1 MSQPRVPSKGARPG
15 ASKGAPKGAS
25 APRKNAPASGNDRPA
40 NAAKNVAKNAAKNAR
55 DVKDTKDPNEIV
67 AAEFI
72 AGAGPGSDLPAPT
85 GAEIAF
91 AGRSNVGKSS
101 LINTLV
107 QRKSLVRTSSTPGS
121 TRQVN
126 LFEVRARD
134 GAVFRLVDL
143 PGYGFAKRSKAE
155 LEAWGHLIEKYLKT
169 RVTLAVVVI
178 IVDVRRGLEDDDRE
192 LIEFIETATGISRRP
207 VEVVV
212 VATKLDKVPRSSA
225 RTSIERVAK
234 GAGRKVVGF
243 SAETGEGRREL
254 WGALRRLTLGTP
266 VSGSANEN
274 ESNEASEADS
284 GQAGGAE
291 A

>member
-1 MSQPRVPSKGARPG
+1 MQAPLLPGSSPLSQPRAHTKQTRP
-15 ASKGAPKGAS
+15 GAPKGA
-25 APRKNAPASGNDRPA
+25 PAGGGKTHPA
-40 NAAKNVAKNAAKNAR
+40 KEA
-55 DVKDTKDPNEIV
+55 KDPNEIV
-67 AAEFI
+67 AAEFV

-101 LINTLV
+101 LINALV

-155 LEAWGHLIEKYLKT
+155 QDAWAHLIEKYLKR

-192 LIEFIETATGISRRP
+192 LIEFIETASEAARRP

-225 RTSIERVAK
+225 RTSLERVAQ
-234 GAGRKVVGF
+234 GAGRKVIGF
-243 SAETGEGRREL
+243 SAETGDGRREL
-254 WGALRRLTLGTP
+254 WGALRRLTLG
-266 VSGSANEN
+266 SGSGE
-274 ESNEASEADS
+274 E
-284 GQAGGAE
+284 GGPP
-291 A
+291 

>member
-1 MSQPRVPSKGARPG
+1 MPGVQAQLLAGSRPLIKPRAPSKQARPG
-15 ASKGAPKGAS
+15 APQKS
-25 APRKNAPASGNDRPA
+25 AP
-40 NAAKNVAKNAAKNAR
+40 AAGKAQ
-55 DVKDTKDPNEIV
+55 DSKDPNEIV
-67 AAEFI
+67 AAEFV

-101 LINTLV
+101 LINALV

-155 LEAWGHLIEKYLKT
+155 QEAWAHLIERYLKT

-192 LIEFIETATGISRRP
+192 LIEFIETASGAARRP

-225 RTSIERVAK
+225 RTSLERVGK
-234 GAGRKVVGF
+234 TAGRKVLGF

-254 WGALRRLTLGTP
+254 WGALRRLTLG
-266 VSGSANEN
+266 GGEKNDAK
-274 ESNEASEADS
+274 EASAAQGHTE
-284 GQAGGAE
+284 GGAS
-291 A
+291 

>member
-1 MSQPRVPSKGARPG
+1 LSQPRVPSKGAAR
-15 ASKGAPKGAS
+15 AGAPKGAPKS
-25 APRKNAPASGNDRPA
+25 APAPRKNAPAQ
-40 NAAKNVAKNAAKNAR
+40 NA
-55 DVKDTKDPNEIV
+55 KDAKDPNEIV

-192 LIEFIETATGISRRP
+192 LIEFIETATGASRRP
-207 VEVVV
+207 VEVVL

-225 RTSIERVAK
+225 RTSLERVGK
-234 GAGRKVVGF
+234 SAGRKVIGF

-266 VSGSANEN
+266 VAADGSGKEDK
-274 ESNEASEADS
+274 E
-284 GQAGGAE
+284 AGGAGGEQEGETE